1 MRRIFISWL
10 IALCATNVALCA
22 NVTQTTAPISLVGGG
37 AGDIIV
43 PTTSPDFVPISDINQ
58 ITPNDTE
65 CATAVFAD
73 ALANNSAAVSETDE
87 DIVIRQ
93 WIYQTFAN
101 PDVLRAV
108 MQCPEFANAAD
119 DETITLQPIK
129 YVFPGGREIVINYE
143 TQPKILAQR
152 ITLGEKNE
160 LADLNPNPRID
171 PTDGTVWTNTDPAW
185 YAIMVVESGT
195 LDEFV
200 GPGKNNTVSMRYI
213 NDNIDRLF
221 PHGNQCTSKSALAGD
236 KRMINVATRETV
248 GIDNDT
254 NDYYVAGDVSLQW
267 ISYLEIGLDVAIT
280 VLTMGGGT
288 VILGATKSARA
299 SRALHGLTNTIK
311 TLRTT
316 DSVRDYVRLAQ
327 LHTKALAELKKINK
341 LIALDDLSK
350 INRITNASEYTRK
363 LNELRALFDATDVDK
378 LRIIDELI
386 NLDRTAD
393 AAEYTRRLNELRRL
407 DDLSGTADTV
417 ARASKMNEIQNYE
430 QAIRTL
436 EQTDDNVRQYRN
448 ATNAFTSLNQY
459 RRTLRSLRTPQRGNI
474 IARAWRAIR
483 AANTGGKTIR
493 NAEKIARSST
503 LSGQIRDWLFQS
515 TLTNAGAL
523 ARLERT
529 GGFIYGALRFF
540 GGMYDWT
547 ETSTG
552 EFTSG
557 IDFKPLTLLSADDLQ
572 GQENVINHGMWLMW
586 AGNAYS
592 AADDDAAYLQA
603 MDFANKFHFN
613 LDKIQTEQNNH
624 ACNVDIF
631 VVRPIIHNPGTDNAE
646 LYYLIM
652 NDTPWTTRE

>member
-37 AGDIIV
+37 AGDITV

-108 MQCPEFANAAD
+108 MKCPEFANAAD

-185 YAIMVVESGT
+185 YAIMVVESGM

-236 KRMINVATRETV
+236 RRMINVATRETV

-316 DSVRDYVRLAQ
+316 DSVRDYVRISQ
-327 LHTKALAELKKINK
+327 Q
-341 LIALDDLSK
+341 
-350 INRITNASEYTRK
+350 YTRVA
-363 LNELRALFDATDVDK
+363 EQLRN
-378 LRIIDELI
+378 ID
-386 NLDRTAD
+386 RVAD
-393 AAEYTRRLNELRRL
+393 AAQYERLAAQA
-407 DDLSGTADTV
+407 DDL
-417 ARASKMNEIQNYE
+417 ARTM
-430 QAIRTL
+430 RTL

-529 GGFIYGALRFF
+529 GGYIYGALRFF

>member
-37 AGDIIV
+37 AGDITV

-73 ALANNSAAVSETDE
+73 ALANNSATVSETDE

-108 MQCPEFANAAD
+108 MKCPEFANAAD

-152 ITLGEKNE
+152 ITLGVKNE

-236 KRMINVATRETV
+236 RRMINVATRETV

-316 DSVRDYVRLAQ
+316 DSVRDYVRISQ
-327 LHTKALAELKKINK
+327 Q
-341 LIALDDLSK
+341 
-350 INRITNASEYTRK
+350 YTRVA
-363 LNELRALFDATDVDK
+363 EQLRN
-378 LRIIDELI
+378 ID
-386 NLDRTAD
+386 RVAD
-393 AAEYTRRLNELRRL
+393 AAQYERLAAQA
-407 DDLSGTADTV
+407 DDL
-417 ARASKMNEIQNYE
+417 ARTM
-430 QAIRTL
+430 RTL

-474 IARAWRAIR
+474 IARAWRTIR

>member
-37 AGDIIV
+37 AGDITV

-236 KRMINVATRETV
+236 RRMINVATRETV

-316 DSVRDYVRLAQ
+316 DSVRDYVRISQ
-327 LHTKALAELKKINK
+327 Q
-341 LIALDDLSK
+341 
-350 INRITNASEYTRK
+350 YTRVA
-363 LNELRALFDATDVDK
+363 EQLRN
-378 LRIIDELI
+378 ID
-386 NLDRTAD
+386 RVAD
-393 AAEYTRRLNELRRL
+393 AAQYERLAAQA
-407 DDLSGTADTV
+407 DDL
-417 ARASKMNEIQNYE
+417 ARTM
-430 QAIRTL
+430 RTL

-483 AANTGGKTIR
+483 AANTGGETIR

>member
-1 MRRIFISWL
+1 MRIIPMSFI

-37 AGDIIV
+37 AGDITV

-65 CATAVFAD
+65 CVTAVFAD

-108 MQCPEFANAAD
+108 MKCPEFANAAD

-236 KRMINVATRETV
+236 RRMINVATRETV

-316 DSVRDYVRLAQ
+316 DSVRDYVRISQ
-327 LHTKALAELKKINK
+327 Q
-341 LIALDDLSK
+341 
-350 INRITNASEYTRK
+350 YTRVA
-363 LNELRALFDATDVDK
+363 EQLRN
-378 LRIIDELI
+378 ID
-386 NLDRTAD
+386 RVAD
-393 AAEYTRRLNELRRL
+393 AAQYERLAAQA
-407 DDLSGTADTV
+407 DDL
-417 ARASKMNEIQNYE
+417 ARTM
-430 QAIRTL
+430 RTL

>member
-37 AGDIIV
+37 AGDITV

-108 MQCPEFANAAD
+108 MKCPDFANAAD

-236 KRMINVATRETV
+236 RRMINVATRETV

-316 DSVRDYVRLAQ
+316 DSVRDYVRISQ
-327 LHTKALAELKKINK
+327 Q
-341 LIALDDLSK
+341 
-350 INRITNASEYTRK
+350 YTRVA
-363 LNELRALFDATDVDK
+363 EQLRN
-378 LRIIDELI
+378 ID
-386 NLDRTAD
+386 RVAD
-393 AAEYTRRLNELRRL
+393 AAQYERVAAQA
-407 DDLSGTADTV
+407 DDL
-417 ARASKMNEIQNYE
+417 ARTM
-430 QAIRTL
+430 RTL

>member
-37 AGDIIV
+37 AGDITV

-87 DIVIRQ
+87 DLVIRQ

-108 MQCPEFANAAD
+108 MKCPEFANAAD

-236 KRMINVATRETV
+236 RRMINVATRETV

-316 DSVRDYVRLAQ
+316 DSVRDYVRISQ
-327 LHTKALAELKKINK
+327 Q
-341 LIALDDLSK
+341 
-350 INRITNASEYTRK
+350 YTRVA
-363 LNELRALFDATDVDK
+363 EQLRN
-378 LRIIDELI
+378 ID
-386 NLDRTAD
+386 RVAD
-393 AAEYTRRLNELRRL
+393 AAQYERVAAQA
-407 DDLSGTADTV
+407 DDL
-417 ARASKMNEIQNYE
+417 ARTM
-430 QAIRTL
+430 RTL

-529 GGFIYGALRFF
+529 GGFIYGALRLF
-540 GGMYDWT
+540 GTAYDWT

>member
-1 MRRIFISWL
+1 MRIILMSFI

-37 AGDIIV
+37 AGDITV

-143 TQPKILAQR
+143 TQPKILTQR

-236 KRMINVATRETV
+236 RRMINVATRETV

-316 DSVRDYVRLAQ
+316 DSVRDYVRISQ
-327 LHTKALAELKKINK
+327 Q
-341 LIALDDLSK
+341 
-350 INRITNASEYTRK
+350 YTRVA
-363 LNELRALFDATDVDK
+363 EQLRN
-378 LRIIDELI
+378 ID
-386 NLDRTAD
+386 RVAD
-393 AAEYTRRLNELRRL
+393 AAQYERVAAQA
-407 DDLSGTADTV
+407 DDL
-417 ARASKMNEIQNYE
+417 ARTM
-430 QAIRTL
+430 RTL

-483 AANTGGKTIR
+483 AANTGSKTIR

-592 AADDDAAYLQA
+592 TADDDAAYLQA